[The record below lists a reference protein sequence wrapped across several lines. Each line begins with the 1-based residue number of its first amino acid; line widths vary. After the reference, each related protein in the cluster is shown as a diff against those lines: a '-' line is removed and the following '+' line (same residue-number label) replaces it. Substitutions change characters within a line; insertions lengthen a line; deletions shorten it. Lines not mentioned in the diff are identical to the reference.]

1 MRLVGPS
8 LADYIMDR
16 LSTVLIK
23 SIPPHLFFFNF
34 FFTGQKYATV
44 MHVLTAESSN
54 YRLQLS
60 LMFCT

>member
-23 SIPPHLFFFNF
+23 SIPPHLFFFIF
-34 FFTGQKYATV
+34 FLLGKNMQ
-44 MHVLTAESSN
+44 
-54 YRLQLS
+54 Q
-60 LMFCT
+60 

>member
-23 SIPPHLFFFNF
+23 SIPPHLFFF
-34 FFTGQKYATV
+34 TVQKYATV